1 MCMSSFHLSWISIF
15 RDLHPSWHKVEND
28 IVRVQFSMQKKKIL
42 RKHKCVYSFVNY
54 CLQVANICNLY
65 FYLVVEKEFQFFI
78 HMTITPG
85 FYFEQKIQ
93 CFYSEA
99 FVINSFFLHLIDLW
113 PQIFD
118 IIYSKI
124 FWWYLLLWKS
134 IWTTWSRLEV
144 TFGAKKNL
152 GP

>member
-1 MCMSSFHLSWISIF
+1 MQIIYVHVVVSLVMNFNFQRFAPIMAQSGKWHSAGSIF
-15 RDLHPSWHKVEND
+15 HAKKNGFFFAKTQMCLLVCQLLFAGGKDMQSFFSISSLKRNFSFLFLWLH
-28 IVRVQFSMQKKKIL
+28 
-42 RKHKCVYSFVNY
+42 
-54 CLQVANICNLY
+54 
-65 FYLVVEKEFQFFI
+65 
-78 HMTITPG
+78 ITPG

-124 FWWYLLLWKS
+124 F
-134 IWTTWSRLEV
+134 
-144 TFGAKKNL
+144 
-152 GP
+152 

>member
-28 IVRVQFSMQKKKIL
+28 IVRVQFSMQKKNFFCQNTNVFTRLSTI
-42 RKHKCVYSFVNY
+42 
-54 CLQVANICNLY
+54 ICRWQIY
-65 FYLVVEKEFQFFI
+65 AIFFFYLVVEKEFHFFI
-78 HMTITPG
+78 LMTITPG

-134 IWTTWSRLEV
+134 IWTTWSLIKVRSYI
-144 TFGAKKNL
+144 
-152 GP
+152 

>member
-1 MCMSSFHLSWISIF
+1 MQIIYVHVVVSLVMNFNFQRFAPIMAQSGKWHSAGSIF
-15 RDLHPSWHKVEND
+15 HA
-28 IVRVQFSMQKKKIL
+28 KKNFFL

-54 CLQVANICNLY
+54 CLQVANICNLF
-65 FYLVVEKEFQFFI
+65 FYLVVEKEFHLFI
-78 HMTITPG
+78 LMTITPG

-113 PQIFD
+113 PRPQIFD

-124 FWWYLLLWKS
+124 F
-134 IWTTWSRLEV
+134 
-144 TFGAKKNL
+144 
-152 GP
+152 